1 MKRILCFIIAIFV
14 STFSVDAAVRTTTST
29 PRQNTVS
36 RLNTNNTN
44 KTTTTRTARAATTA
58 RSGTTVSRSAV
69 KITPRQ
75 TTKQTIRRSGLGRA
89 ATTNVATNTFDSGY
103 NVCRDAYFTCMD
115 QFCALQNDSYRRC
128 VCSSRL
134 QEIQSREH
142 ALYEA
147 SDSLA
152 TFKDLNID
160 IISKTSAEV
169 KAMISASAGERTK
182 QYTKDSSNSN
192 STLNG
197 ISSILAKTKSKSLST
212 SGTLDIGG
220 DINAIWANTDLTSGV
235 NIANLSGGQLYNAVN
250 AQCSE
255 FVTDK
260 CPSAS
265 VKNMVISAYGMYIE
279 NDCALLESALNNKKT
294 QANQDIRTTEQ
305 LMGNARLDNYN
316 AHNSTSI
323 NDCIAKIRSDI
334 TADSACG
341 KNFVH
346 CLDVSGLYLNRIN
359 GEPIYTPNFYQ
370 LETQLSLANDVL
382 TNQTNR
388 LLVAELNNKRKFA
401 TKSLDTCRDL
411 SNDIWDEFL
420 RQAITEIYQG
430 QQSRIRQVK
439 DECLDVVNTCYDEQ
453 TNSLRDF
460 SNIDKN
466 LLIGTSLELAEE
478 MCREKLTTCS
488 NLYGSGVNGMQELL
502 TAMHRITDQKIETS
516 CPTNLRSFVKDMCAV
531 PSVDTLHSYPYACR
545 VYMPGDQRFARDPE
559 CNQVLF
565 REESTFNGSS
575 YIPGITGYQNPAL
588 LGCDITYSECNT
600 NNGYFYDAGSER
612 CVVCPEGC
620 ATCTANKCLTCTDE
634 NMIPESTCKISKSES
649 QSDTSDGCNDNGQY
663 VGSLYQKLVRYALQ
677 VCIRQSQSG
686 ASATVPETVLQD
698 ISSLMYEVTADMG
711 KELAKECE
719 RLGGIWISTPFA
731 SIESEEQ
738 VQSKLLKIFYDNT
751 ASNKQWGY
759 CTNPETEETTD
770 DETPEEQETGATT
783 NTDAEQS

>member
-1 MKRILCFIIAIFV
+1 MGMKRIFCFIVAIFV
-14 STFSVDAAVRTTTST
+14 STFGVDAAVRTTTST

-58 RSGTTVSRSAV
+58 RSGTTVSRPAV

-142 ALYEA
+142 ALYEV

-235 NIANLSGGQLYNAVN
+235 NIANLSGDQLYNAVN

-294 QANQDIRTTEQ
+294 QANQDIRATEQ

-346 CLDVSGLYLNRIN
+346 CLDVSGLYLNKSN

-370 LETQLSLANDVL
+370 LETQLSLADDVL

-488 NLYGSGVNGMQELL
+488 NLYGGGVNGMQELL
-502 TAMHRITDQKIETS
+502 TAMHRITDQKIEAS
-516 CPTNLRSFVKDMCAV
+516 CPTNLRSFVNDMCAV

-545 VYMPGDQRFARDPE
+545 VYIPGDQRFARDPE

-565 REESTFNGSS
+565 REQATYNGEF
-575 YIPGITGYQNPAL
+575 YITNTTAFQNPAL
-588 LGCDITYSECNT
+588 QDCDIEYTQCND
-600 NNGYFYDAGSER
+600 GYFYDSTAKR
-612 CVVCPEGC
+612 CVGCPEKC
-620 ATCTANKCLTCTDE
+620 AVCEASRCTKCIEED
-634 NMIPESTCKISKSES
+634 MVPETSCQLSKSEL
-649 QSDTSDGCNDNGQY
+649 QSDSSDGCNDNGQY

-686 ASATVPETVLQD
+686 TRATVPETVLQD
-698 ISSLMYEVTADMG
+698 ISTLMYEVTADMG

-731 SIESEEQ
+731 SIENEEYA
-738 VQSKLLKIFYDNT
+738 QSKLLKIFYDNT
-751 ASNKQWGY
+751 GSNKQWGY
-759 CTNPETEETTD
+759 CTIPETEEVTD
-770 DETPEEQETGATT
+770 DESTTEDTDTTT
-783 NTDAEQS
+783 NTIAE